1 MPYSHAARAMGPQTK
16 ARLVWS
22 PSGDISYSAA
32 IRVVWLVRCGVTGGM
47 VRGTEASEAE
57 LERTLLLVLGCAVQ
71 CDDRE
76 HFIDNIRHGLDVD
89 TQSAIVQAIQQV
101 PPALHSL
108 ASMHISSI
116 SLTGPTIQ

>member
-1 MPYSHAARAMGPQTK
+1 MGPQTK

-22 PSGDISYSAA
+22 PSGNRSYSVGAA
-32 IRVVWLVRCGVTGGM
+32 IRVVWLVRCGVTGGGGM

-76 HFIDNIRHGLDVD
+76 QFIDNIRHGLDVD

-108 ASMHISSI
+108 ASMHVSSI